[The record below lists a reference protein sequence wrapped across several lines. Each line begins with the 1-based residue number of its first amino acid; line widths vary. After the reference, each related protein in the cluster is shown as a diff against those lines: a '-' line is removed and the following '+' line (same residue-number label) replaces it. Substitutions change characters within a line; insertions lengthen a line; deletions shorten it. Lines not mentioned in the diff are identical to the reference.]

1 MTSEVI
7 DVCSPFAEGGWEKK
21 EESAWPQKG
30 SRDLW
35 ELDMPRVL
43 AVGVRRPRL
52 LQWHLGR
59 RKGR

>member
-7 DVCSPFAEGGWEKK
+7 DVCFPFAEGGWEKE
-21 EESAWPQKG
+21 EESACPQKG

-43 AVGVRRPRL
+43 ALGVRRPRL
-52 LQWHLGR
+52 LQWHL
-59 RKGR
+59 